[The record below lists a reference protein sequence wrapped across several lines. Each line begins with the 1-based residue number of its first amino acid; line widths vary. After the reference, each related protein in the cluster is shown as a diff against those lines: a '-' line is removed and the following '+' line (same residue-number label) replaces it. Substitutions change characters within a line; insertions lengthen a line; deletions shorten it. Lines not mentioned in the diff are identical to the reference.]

1 MVINETVIN
10 GNNGKVNDI
19 KPSINFVINT
29 ALNCNKSNINCNKFS
44 INLY

>member
-19 KPSINFVINT
+19 SINFVINT
-29 ALNCNKSNINCNKFS
+29 ALNCNKSS
-44 INLY
+44 INNDKLQ